1 MPRPARLDKK
11 RASIFRRLF
20 SFFSSGKVFFPLFLL
35 FTFFLVQSFFR
46 IRERSGQLDLF
57 EDEVSALRDKV
68 GEKLGD
74 LEYRGSS
81 EFVYKEALEQLGY
94 TRPGEVIVVL
104 PDFEKE
110 KEKTDNG
117 SQEAEENQSSQN
129 PAEPVPNWK
138 KWRILFFGS

>member
-74 LEYRGSS
+74 LEYRSSS

-110 KEKTDNG
+110 KEKAFDETGQD
-117 SQEAEENQSSQN
+117 EQSSTN
-129 PAEPVPNWK
+129 AVEPIPNWK